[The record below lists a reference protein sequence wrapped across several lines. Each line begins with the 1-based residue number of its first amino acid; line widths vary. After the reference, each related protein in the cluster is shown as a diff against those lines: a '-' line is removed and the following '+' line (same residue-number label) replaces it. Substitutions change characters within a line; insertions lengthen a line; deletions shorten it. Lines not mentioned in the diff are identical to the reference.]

1 MAILKPRGQLA
12 ASRKSNRCKVANVAI
27 TKKSDA
33 KKGMSPPF
41 LALEPSDRLNGVEK
55 QRPHRLEEGDEVG

>member
-1 MAILKPRGQLA
+1 MQTPCGITEKQQMQSAK
-12 ASRKSNRCKVANVAI
+12 RCNHQEI
-27 TKKSDA
+27 WC